1 MARDAEEAPYAPSLR
16 QKLVSWAYIASRP
29 GISITFS
36 CFLEV
41 ARVTVCSCMAGNLSA
56 WSLWFHPTH
65 LPNNHYLSSYLIA
78 LLQPLYILAVL
89 EAVLSPV
96 STVAF
101 GIVIFRRETTFAQ
114 DILFFGLLAIS
125 TMVAAVVLA
134 LQTLVLNSSLDVQAI
149 LRVRPDLSSGDAVS
163 AWDSFVGGK
172 FPLVA
177 FILFVIADGYQIV
190 AVSARHLVPSSK
202 RLPKQFQP
210 FVIEKH
216 GRTAI
221 VREAEASTQGIELE
235 AGVDFGPLARLFDD
249 YEKQG
254 LISTRVALEVGQSS
268 TPSFF

>member
-1 MARDAEEAPYAPSLR
+1 MARDAEEAPYAPSFR

-36 CFLEV
+36 CCLEL
-41 ARVTVCSCMAGNLSA
+41 ARVIVCSCMVGNFSDGF
-56 WSLWFHPTH
+56 LWLHQTHP
-65 LPNNHYLSSYLIA
+65 PNSSYLSSHLFA
-78 LLQPLYILAVL
+78 LLQPLYTLAVL
-89 EAVLSPV
+89 EAVLSIV

-114 DILFFGLLAIS
+114 DILFFGLIAIS

-134 LQTLVLNSSLDVQAI
+134 LQTLVLNSSLDVQTI
-149 LRVRPDLSSGDAVS
+149 SKISPDLSSEDALA
-163 AWDSFVGGK
+163 AWDSIVGGK
-172 FPLVA
+172 LPLVA
-177 FILFVIADGYQIV
+177 FILFVVADGYQIV

-221 VREAEASTQGIELE
+221 FREAEASTRGIEIVD
-235 AGVDFGPLARLFDD
+235 GVDFGPLARLFDD

-254 LISTRVALEVGQSS
+254 LISTHIDLEVRQ
-268 TPSFF
+268 

>member
-36 CFLEV
+36 CCLEV
-41 ARVTVCSCMAGNLSA
+41 ARVVICSCMAGNISA
-56 WSLWFHPTH
+56 WSLWLHPTSH
-65 LPNNHYLSSYLIA
+65 LIA
-78 LLQPLYILAVL
+78 LLRPLYILAVL
-89 EAVLSPV
+89 EAILSPV

-101 GIVIFRRETTFAQ
+101 GIVIFRRETTVAQ
-114 DILFFGLLAIS
+114 DILFFGLIAIS

-134 LQTLVLNSSLDVQAI
+134 LQTLVLSSSLDVQAI
-149 LRVRPDLSSGDAVS
+149 RRVRPYISSGDALA

-172 FPLVA
+172 LPLVA
-177 FILFVIADGYQIV
+177 FILFAVADGYQIV

-202 RLPKQFQP
+202 RLPKQIPP
-210 FVIEKH
+210 FVIEKQ

-221 VREAEASTQGIELE
+221 VREAEANTQGIQIV

-254 LISTRVALEVGQSS
+254 LISTHIDLEVRRSS
-268 TPSFF
+268 TPQFP